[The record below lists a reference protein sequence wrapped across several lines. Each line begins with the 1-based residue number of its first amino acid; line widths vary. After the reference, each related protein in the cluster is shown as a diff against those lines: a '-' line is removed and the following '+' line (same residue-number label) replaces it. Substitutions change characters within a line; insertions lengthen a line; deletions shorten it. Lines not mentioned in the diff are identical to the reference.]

1 MNFFPLSKYAIRL
14 PPLPSEMIS
23 AFNGLGIS
31 RSLKIVGLENCSILT
46 LVILSQIVS
55 GRPLMTI
62 DESIV
67 LIICLSLVA
76 NIYFVYIK
84 VEDL

>member
-31 RSLKIVGLENCSILT
+31 RSLKIAGSENCSILT
-46 LVILSQIVS
+46 LVILFQIVS
-55 GRPLMTI
+55 GRPLM
-62 DESIV
+62 SIV
-67 LIICLSLVA
+67 EPIVLMICLSLLS
-76 NIYFVYIK
+76 NVYLDYDEL
-84 VEDL
+84 V